1 MLRTTYDLTAH
12 ITRFCRLL
20 RAAGLLAGP
29 REAGEAVRALGLV
42 DVLDKGQ
49 VYWALRTV
57 LVSRRE
63 DIAAFDEMFERLW
76 SFEPLARPRPTRPG
90 MSRAGGMKELR
101 RRPQVLAPRSD
112 PSSDN
117 TAVQLLRTGASA
129 RHVVTDQDLTVLD
142 ADGMAEM
149 SRIAARVVR
158 ALASRP
164 GRRRKRHK
172 RKGTPD
178 LRSAF
183 RLNLTVGGEPLRLPR
198 LRRVRRVP
206 RLLVLLDVSG
216 SMDRYARLLLL
227 LVYAVAQHTKRVE
240 TFAFSTALTRVTRAL
255 NAPSFSE
262 ALSRIGRD
270 VDHWSGGTR
279 IGESLARVNTEWERL
294 LHRDTT
300 VLLLSD
306 GWDTGEPADLAR
318 ELATMRKRARSLV
331 WLNPLLGTAGYEPRT
346 RGLQAAMPHVD
357 YFAPARDMSD
367 LKRLPQLLR
376 A

>member
-1 MLRTTYDLTAH
+1 MLRTTYDLTSH

-20 RAAGLLAGP
+20 RAAGLLVGP
-29 REAGEAVRALGLV
+29 REAGEALRALGLV
-42 DVLDKGQ
+42 DVLDRGQ

-90 MSRAGGMKELR
+90 MSPAGGMKELR
-101 RRPQVLAPRSD
+101 RRPQVLAPRAD

-117 TAVQLLRTGASA
+117 TAVQLLRTGASS
-129 RHVVTDQDLTVLD
+129 RHVVTGQDLTVLD

-164 GRRRKRHK
+164 GRRRKRHR

-227 LVYAVAQHTKRVE
+227 LVYAVAQQTKRVE

-294 LHRDTT
+294 IHRDTT

>member
-42 DVLDKGQ
+42 DVLDRGQ

-112 PSSDN
+112 PSADN
-117 TAVQLLRTGASA
+117 TAVQLLRTGASS
-129 RHVVTDQDLTVLD
+129 RHVVTGQDLTVLD

-183 RLNLTVGGEPLRLPR
+183 RLNLAVGGEPLRLPR

-294 LHRDTT
+294 IHRDTT

-318 ELATMRKRARSLV
+318 ELARMRRRARSLV
-331 WLNPLLGTAGYEPRT
+331 WLNPLLGTTGYEPRT

-357 YFAPARDMSD
+357 YFAPARDVAD